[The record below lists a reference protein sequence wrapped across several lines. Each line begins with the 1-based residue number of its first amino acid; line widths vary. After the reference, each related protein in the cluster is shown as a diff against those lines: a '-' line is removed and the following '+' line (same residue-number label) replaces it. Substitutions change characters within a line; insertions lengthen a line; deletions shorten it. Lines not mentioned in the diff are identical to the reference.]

1 MKKIH
6 AGGVP
11 PKHIPALASK
21 NSSKG
26 KCSPKKIDVA
36 RKFPIHSPQPHNYSD
51 GPSVIDGYRP
61 WLSTNQH
68 KKSLSCRKIL
78 APHPLKGPLQTFT

>member
-1 MKKIH
+1 MQAEYPQKIFPH
-6 AGGVP
+6 W
-11 PKHIPALASK
+11 PKK

-26 KCSPKKIDVA
+26 KCSRKKIDVV
-36 RKFPIHSPQPHNYSD
+36 RKLPIHSPQPHNYSN

-68 KKSLSCRKIL
+68 KKSLSYRKIL
-78 APHPLKGPLQTFT
+78 PPTR